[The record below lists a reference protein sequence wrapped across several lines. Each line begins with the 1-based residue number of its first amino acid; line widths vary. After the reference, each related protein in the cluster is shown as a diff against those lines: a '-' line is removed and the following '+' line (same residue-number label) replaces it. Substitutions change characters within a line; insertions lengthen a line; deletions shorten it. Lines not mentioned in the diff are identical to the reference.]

1 MNKKPS
7 TSIQMIADYEGDITN
22 LFKVEV
28 NEEIPILATRNIV
41 LFPGVISPILVGRKV
56 SINLINHLK
65 EAQDTT
71 FAIFCQ
77 KDANNDHPQQG
88 DLYGVDNILIK
99 KYNYEEGGHDTDII
113 ALLLTTIESSSNISL
128 YNSEQTVG
136 GILLNKKY
144 YDTSAATS
152 AWKSNEA
159 LLGFSKN

>member
-1 MNKKPS
+1 
-7 TSIQMIADYEGDITN
+7 MIADYEGDITN

-88 DLYGVDNILIK
+88 DLYEYGVYAKLVRVLEMPGNDHNV
-99 KYNYEEGGHDTDII
+99 TII
-113 ALLLTTIESSSNISL
+113 VQGLGRCRLTSSQIHARS
-128 YNSEQTVG
+128 
-136 GILLNKKY
+136 
-144 YDTSAATS
+144 
-152 AWKSNEA
+152 
-159 LLGFSKN
+159 